1 MRAQVWGAAAA
12 TLFVADAT
20 PAFAQRL
27 TPNDIKA
34 TFFNGQEFTAST
46 PSKVQYKMVY
56 TADGKVTREPVAK
69 TGRKGEGTWKL
80 DQSGFC
86 TTWKGSTPSCYIML
100 SSGANKW
107 SVMKGSTTIAVW
119 TK

>member
-1 MRAQVWGAAAA
+1 MRAHVLGAAA
-12 TLFVADAT
+12 TLFVTDAT

-34 TFFNGQEFTAST
+34 TFFNGQEFTAAT
-46 PSKVQYKMVY
+46 PSKVKYKMVF
-56 TADGKVTREPVAK
+56 TADGKVTREPAGN

-80 DQSGFC
+80 DQTGFC
-86 TTWKGSTPSCYIML
+86 TTWKGATPSCYIML
-100 SSGANKW
+100 SSGPNKW